1 MLMAT
6 DFCVLNSLELQVSQ
20 HSPDLSQLSSV
31 AGSDKQVYGTKLSHT
46 VPTSGNNNL
55 SVCQVLTI

>member
-6 DFCVLNSLELQVSQ
+6 DFCVLNSLELHVSQ

-31 AGSDKQVYGTKLSHT
+31 AGSDKQV
-46 VPTSGNNNL
+46 
-55 SVCQVLTI
+55 